1 MSSIAKKEIR
11 WTARLIKEL
20 RGERTLAG
28 FAASIGASKNSVSG
42 WEAGKAV
49 PDETYSER
57 LSALA
62 EREHFLKDWKL
73 AGSIK
78 LLDDLENS
86 KAEIDDLFRK
96 SIERSARQLAE

>member
-1 MSSIAKKEIR
+1 LIR
-11 WTARLIKEL
+11 EL
-20 RGERTLAG
+20 RGERTLVD
-28 FAASIGASKNSVSG
+28 FAASIGTGKSTVSG
-42 WEAGKAV
+42 WETGKAQ

-73 AGSIK
+73 AGSMR

-86 KAEIDDLFRK
+86 DAQIDDLFRK
-96 SIERSARQLAE
+96 SIERTARQLAE